1 MAGLPL
7 PMHTIQILTV
17 IVVSAICA
25 QGEVRAQSPTTAGGT
40 FNIEARTLGGKQYW
54 TDIRI
59 QGGWRIQQNSE
70 TGHFRL
76 LDSVNVRK
84 TWGSQAACEHALNQR
99 IADGEVQPYRGKLVI
114 LLHGL
119 LRSSESMTPLAESLR
134 QHGFQTINF
143 RYASSRSSLQNHASA
158 LRNVVDMLGD
168 GVKEINFVGH
178 SLGNIVV
185 RGYVGQV
192 DQTTGQTLPVDPR
205 IKRMVMIGPPNQGSQ
220 MACVV
225 QNTLAFRLAAG
236 KCGQQLSRGWDEL
249 EKEIGVPKFAFGIIA
264 GGQPDELSVS
274 NALVPGK
281 DDFTVSVE
289 EAKLAGATDFVVAP
303 LFHSTM
309 MFNEDTIEWTQNF
322 LEHGYFKSAQDRQP
336 LPEIKKRIARLSK
349 TSCLILLPKS
359 RCHLQVAWQAL
370 TMALPGLVLP
380 SATSRNNGPAL

>member
-1 MAGLPL
+1 MARAAFSIR
-7 PMHTIQILTV
+7 TFQILTTV
-17 IVVSAICA
+17 FCLAICCSR
-25 QGEVRAQSPTTAGGT
+25 ESRAQLPGNAGEN
-40 FNIEARTLGGKQYW
+40 FNIEARTLGGKQFW

-84 TWGSQAACEHALNQR
+84 TWGSQGDCEHTLNQR
-99 IADGEVQPYRGKLVI
+99 IANGEVQPYRGKVVI

-119 LRSSESMTPLAESLR
+119 IRSSESMAPLAESLR
-134 QHGFQTINF
+134 QRGFATINF
-143 RYASSRSSLQNHASA
+143 RYASSRSSLQNHAAA
-158 LRNVVDMLGD
+158 LRNVVEMLGD
-168 GVKEINFVGH
+168 GVQEIDFVGH

-192 DQTTGQTLPVDPR
+192 DQATGKPLPVDPR

-220 MACVV
+220 MARVV

-236 KCGQQLSRGWDEL
+236 ECGQQLSRGWDEL
-249 EKEIGVPKFAFGIIA
+249 EKEIGIPKFEFGIIA
-264 GGQPDELSVS
+264 GGQPDELPVS
-274 NALVPGK
+274 NALVSGK

-336 LPEIKKRIARLSK
+336 LPETQKRIA
-349 TSCLILLPKS
+349 
-359 RCHLQVAWQAL
+359 VE
-370 TMALPGLVLP
+370 
-380 SATSRNNGPAL
+380 